1 MKIKYIQIPKKILDA
16 QDAALSNGQKIFN
29 EWLIEKT
36 KQDKNGN
43 N

>member
-29 EWLIEKT
+29 EWFKVKM
-36 KQDKNGN
+36 KQDKNDN